1 MVLDP
6 RFYREEISNLEIE
19 GLNLDIDSVAE
30 ALQLLVKLKKI
41 EKTLLKINYNIRM
54 DTRSIRKEYL
64 KRIEELNKPV
74 KVMKVFNKKLN
85 KKESLKVKKKI
96 VDERD
101 HRIKPYELLERLIN
115 DYLLQIH
122 DAKNYLENF
131 IEKNVE

>member
-6 RFYREEISNLEIE
+6 KFYREQISNLEIE
-19 GLNLDIDSVAE
+19 GLNLKVNSVADT
-30 ALQLLVKLKKI
+30 LQLLVKLRKI
-41 EKTLLKINYNIRM
+41 EKTLVKIKYNIRM

-74 KVMKVFNKKLN
+74 KVMKVFNRKLN
-85 KKESLKVKKKI
+85 KKDSLKFKKKI

-101 HRIKPYELLERLIN
+101 NKIKPYELLERLID

-122 DAKNYLENF
+122 DARNNLENYM
-131 IEKNVE
+131 EKKIK